1 MEKIH
6 PSRTAEGIR
15 EIADERALSVS
26 RLYGEYTRTRMMSPG
41 TARWLAAKNAAG
53 PDQTGL
59 EDCLFGLTS
68 RADPSI
74 TRDALRELAS
84 ATIGDD
90 IQGRGRSTEPQGPFA
105 DIVDALVSGDLDTIQ
120 TAYRTVN
127 QVLALTER
135 LCSYSNTELHDRVE
149 AQVLRCRECF
159 HTTDTLDE
167 KKQLI
172 QETLNEMRQTRDSS
186 RGTLKVIAG
195 TAVQALQVA
204 GERLGA
210 GWAESMQ
217 ESRKLQENEHVQ
229 AAWSHAREG
238 FALAA
243 IAAIPETWA
252 EPELEKAPGT
262 TA

>member
-84 ATIGDD
+84 ATVGDD

-105 DIVDALVSGDLDTIQ
+105 DIVDALVSGNLDTIKD
-120 TAYRTVN
+120 AYRTVN

-135 LCSYSNTELHDRVE
+135 LCSYSSTELHDRVE
-149 AQVLRCRECF
+149 AQVLRCREYF
-159 HTTDTLDE
+159 HKTDTLDE

-172 QETLNEMRQTRDSS
+172 QETLNEMRQTRDSVPRHPEGHRGHRRPGPPGR
-186 RGTLKVIAG
+186 RGTPGGRLG
-195 TAVQALQVA
+195 REHA
-204 GERLGA
+204 GEQKTPGKRARPGGLVPRPGGICPGGHRRNTGGLG
-210 GWAESMQ
+210 
-217 ESRKLQENEHVQ
+217 
-229 AAWSHAREG
+229 
-238 FALAA
+238 
-243 IAAIPETWA
+243 
-252 EPELEKAPGT
+252 GT
-262 TA
+262 

>member
-1 MEKIH
+1 MEKMQ
-6 PSRTAEGIR
+6 PSRTADGIR
-15 EIADERALSVS
+15 KIADERALSVS

-41 TARWLAAKNAAG
+41 TARWLAAKNTAG

-74 TRDALRELAS
+74 TRTPSGNSPAQPSETTSREEA
-84 ATIGDD
+84 GP
-90 IQGRGRSTEPQGPFA
+90 RNPQGPFA
-105 DIVDALVSGDLDTIQ
+105 DIVDALVSGNLDTIKD
-120 TAYRTVN
+120 AYRTVN

-149 AQVLRCRECF
+149 AQVLRCREYF
-159 HTTDTLDE
+159 HKTDTLDE

-186 RGTLKVIAG
+186 HGTLEVIAD

-217 ESRKLQENEHVQ
+217 ESRKLQENKHVQ

-243 IAAIPETWA
+243 MAAIPETWA